1 MNVKVKIPTQNNSAP
16 PRAPFAESAD
26 APAYD
31 GLLYTVFQQLRA
43 SSNCGVA
50 VALTSACSGE
60 GVTHSLTALVNS
72 LSRDT
77 SMRTLQLDSRRLRSL
92 SCAPS
97 ALRGQCQRV
106 DANISEFLGD
116 PGDPPQHPL
125 RRPCSW
131 EGDWEYRR
139 DCMAEFRAAFDYIL
153 VDCPALKEG
162 RDVFSLAPLV
172 DGIILV
178 VEAGKT
184 RTEQILHAERSIDF
198 ARGKL
203 IGHILNKRTFTV
215 PEWLYKR
222 L

>member
-1 MNVKVKIPTQNNSAP
+1 MTVKITLANPPASAHA
-16 PRAPFAESAD
+16 RDSYAETPD

-43 SSNCGVA
+43 ASNHGVA
-50 VALTSACSGE
+50 VALTSANSGE
-60 GVTHSLTALVNS
+60 GVTHTLTALVSS

-77 SMRTLQLDSRRLRSL
+77 SMRTLQIDSRRLRNL
-92 SCAPS
+92 SCAP
-97 ALRGQCQRV
+97 AAMREHCQQI

-116 PGDPPQHPL
+116 SGHASEGSP
-125 RRPCSW
+125 RRSCSW

-139 DCMAEFRAAFDYIL
+139 DCIAELRAAFDYIL
-153 VDCPALKEG
+153 IDCPALKEG

-178 VEAGKT
+178 VEACKT
-184 RTEQILHAERSIDF
+184 RTDQICHAERSIDF

-215 PEWLYKR
+215 PNWLYKR

>member
-1 MNVKVKIPTQNNSAP
+1 MTVTVKVPHGFSQPQLPGGALRDP
-16 PRAPFAESAD
+16 G
-26 APAYD
+26 PAYD

-43 SSNCGVA
+43 ASNQGVA
-50 VALTSACSGE
+50 VALTSANSGE
-60 GVTHSLTALVNS
+60 GVTHTLTALVNS

-77 SMRTLQLDSRRLRSL
+77 SMRTLQIDSRRLRDL

-97 ALRGQCQRV
+97 EMREHCQQI
-106 DANISEFLGD
+106 DANVSEFLGD
-116 PGDPPQHPL
+116 SSDSSQDASQ
-125 RRPCSW
+125 RAYSW
-131 EGDWEYRR
+131 EGNWEYRR
-139 DCMAEFRAAFDYIL
+139 DCIAELRAAFDYIL
-153 VDCPALKEG
+153 IDCPALKEG

-172 DGIILV
+172 DGIILI

-184 RTEQILHAERSIDF
+184 RTEQICHAERSIDF

-215 PEWLYKR
+215 PNWLYKR

>member
-1 MNVKVKIPTQNNSAP
+1 MTIKITLAEPAAESRPHLSQP
-16 PRAPFAESAD
+16 ESAD

-43 SSNCGVA
+43 SSSQGVA
-50 VALTSACSGE
+50 IALTSACSSE
-60 GVTHSLTALVNS
+60 GVTHCLSAIVNN
-72 LSRDT
+72 LSRDPR
-77 SMRTLQLDSRRLRSL
+77 MRVLQLDSRRLREL
-92 SCAPS
+92 GCAPS
-97 ALRGQCQRV
+97 ELPQHCQRI
-106 DANISEFLGD
+106 DTNISEFLGD
-116 PGDPPQHPL
+116 STNAPAG
-125 RRPCSW
+125 RSW

-139 DCMAEFRAAFDYIL
+139 DCLAELRAAFDYIL

-172 DGIILV
+172 DGVILI

>member
-1 MNVKVKIPTQNNSAP
+1 MTVKITLAP
-16 PRAPFAESAD
+16 PPTDAPAPGSYAETPD

-43 SSNCGVA
+43 SSNQGVA
-50 VALTSACSGE
+50 VALTSANSGE
-60 GVTHSLTALVNS
+60 GVTHTLTALVSS

-77 SMRTLQLDSRRLRSL
+77 RMRTLQIDSRRLRDL
-92 SCAPS
+92 SCPPTAI
-97 ALRGQCQRV
+97 REHCQRI
-106 DANISEFLGD
+106 DANVSEFLGD
-116 PGDPPQHPL
+116 SGHTTEDAPE
-125 RRPCSW
+125 RSRSW

-139 DCMAEFRAAFDYIL
+139 DCLTELRAAFDYIL
-153 VDCPALKEG
+153 IDCPALKEG

-178 VEAGKT
+178 VEACKT
-184 RTEQILHAERSIDF
+184 RTDQICHAERSIDF